1 MSKRASMLDRRAL
14 FSSAAAAA
22 LLAATG
28 VAAAGPNRGG
38 RLRIALSGGSRQDS
52 WKDGDGLFMQVARQG
67 LVFDTLTEVAADG
80 TLRPELA
87 VSWISSADAKV
98 WTFDLRPSVTFH
110 DGMPLTA
117 QDVVRSLGAVI
128 DAEIQA
134 LGETRVSITLANADP
149 GLPMRLS
156 QSHTI
161 IRPAHAPDTGIG
173 TGLYRVTLFTP
184 GQRLLTERVAKHYKD
199 GSAGWFNEVELTSIP
214 SEPVRG
220 QALAEFMVDAIDLKD
235 AEPLAGIPEINFMP
249 DRRYPMQAV
258 STDIAQPAKTSHL
271 RPLDNLRAAER
282 WWFA

>member
-1 MSKRASMLDRRAL
+1 MSKRASLLDRRAL

-38 RLRIALSGGSRQDS
+38 RLRIALSGGTRQDS
-52 WKDGDGLFMQVARQG
+52 WADGDGLFMQVARQG

-87 VSWISSADAKV
+87 VSWTSSTDAKV
-98 WTFDLRPSVTFH
+98 WTFDLRPSITFH

-117 QDVVRSLGAVI
+117 QDVVSSLSTLI
-128 DAEIQA
+128 DAEFQA
-134 LGETRVSITLANADP
+134 LGTTRVSITLTHADP

-156 QSHTI
+156 QPHTI
-161 IRPAHAPDTGIG
+161 IRPAHAPDAGIG
-173 TGLYRVTLFTP
+173 TGLYRVTSFTP
-184 GQRLLTERVAKHYKD
+184 GQRLLTERVATHYKD

-235 AEPLAGIPEINFMP
+235 AAPLAGIPEITFMP

-258 STDIAQPAKTSHL
+258 SADIAQPAKTSHL